1 MVNMEESEKYT
12 IEDYNNEPVH
22 YCKHCLSLKIKIVGG
37 YDFCD
42 ECGSTDILTAHIDEW
57 EKLYEQRY
65 GHKFLEE
72 VEQDY
77 YNFKRY

>member
-1 MVNMEESEKYT
+1 MVNMEELENYT
-12 IEDYNNEPVH
+12 IEDYNNEPVY
-22 YCKHCLSLKIKIVGG
+22 YCKHCLSLKVKIVGG

-42 ECGSTDILTAHIDEW
+42 ECGGTDINTAHIDDW
-57 EKLYEQRY
+57 DRLYEERY

-72 VEQDY
+72 IEQDY